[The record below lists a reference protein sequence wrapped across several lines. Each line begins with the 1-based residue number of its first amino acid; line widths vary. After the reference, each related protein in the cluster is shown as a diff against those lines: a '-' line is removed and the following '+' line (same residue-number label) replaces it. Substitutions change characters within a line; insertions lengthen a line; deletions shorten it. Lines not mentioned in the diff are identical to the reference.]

1 LAADPQLRSQNP
13 APWRFLP
20 AIDKG
25 THTLLD
31 EITMD
36 QAPLPTIT
44 TGHAAFMNLLASE
57 GIEYL
62 FGNPGTTELAIMEA
76 LGAQSDIRYVLG
88 LQEGIVVGMADGYAR
103 ASGRLAAA
111 NVHVA
116 PGLGNAMGSL
126 YTAKFHGSPLLLT
139 AGQQEQGHGLM
150 EPLLY
155 DSLVPIAQPMV
166 KWAIEC
172 ARIQDLPRIV
182 RRAAKIALSPPTGPV
197 FLSLPGD
204 VLDDRAALDLGQPTR
219 VEVDVRPSDA
229 VLEKLADRLL
239 AATRPVIIAGHEL
252 ATRDAL
258 DEAAELAEL
267 LGAAVVQQTVPYG
280 THFRSEHRAFTGA
293 LNRSQTQVRARL
305 EPYDLLV
312 CLGSDVLRMSV
323 YNPVDALPDGMPIV
337 QIAERD
343 WELGKNYPAEI
354 AVNANV
360 RETLRAL
367 NALLRKKMTAQQRS
381 NADTRMSEI
390 EKSNWSNK
398 RVQAIEQTQK
408 LAGVSPID
416 PEYMVMRIAD
426 ALPADAVVVDEGLTS
441 TFRLL
446 DYLRLTDHQSY
457 FGLASGGIGFAMSGV
472 VGISIALPD
481 RPVVAIVGDGSAMY
495 SIQALW
501 TAAHL
506 KLPITYVIPN
516 NRGYR
521 ILKERLVSFR
531 KTDRFIGMDIADPDI
546 DFVALAESMGIRS
559 RRVENPDDID
569 GAVREGI
576 ASGAPNLI
584 DMRVA
589 NGFGS

>member
-1 LAADPQLRSQNP
+1 
-13 APWRFLP
+13 
-20 AIDKG
+20 
-25 THTLLD
+25 
-31 EITMD
+31 MD

-126 YTAKFHGSPLLLT
+126 YTAKFYGSPLLLT

-360 RETLRAL
+360 KETLRAL

-426 ALPADAVVVDEGLTS
+426 ALPANAVVVDEGLTS

>member
-1 LAADPQLRSQNP
+1 
-13 APWRFLP
+13 
-20 AIDKG
+20 
-25 THTLLD
+25 
-31 EITMD
+31 MD
-36 QAPLPTIT
+36 QAPLPPIT
-44 TGHAAFMNLLASE
+44 TGHAAFLSLLASE

-229 VLEKLADRLL
+229 VLEKLANRLL

-258 DEAAELAEL
+258 DEAGELAEL

-426 ALPADAVVVDEGLTS
+426 ALPANAVVVDEGLTS

>member
-1 LAADPQLRSQNP
+1 
-13 APWRFLP
+13 
-20 AIDKG
+20 
-25 THTLLD
+25 
-31 EITMD
+31 MD
-36 QAPLPTIT
+36 QAPLLPVT
-44 TGHAAFMNLLASE
+44 TGHAAFVNLLASE
-57 GIEYL
+57 GVEYL

-126 YTAKFHGSPLLLT
+126 YSAKFFGSPVLLT

-150 EPLLY
+150 EPMLY
-155 DSLVPIAQPMV
+155 DPLVPIARPMV

-182 RRAAKIALSPPTGPV
+182 RRAAKVALTPPTGPV

-204 VLDDRAALDLGQPTR
+204 VLDDQAALDMGRPTR
-219 VEVDVRPSDA
+219 VEIDVRPGDA
-229 VLEKLADRLL
+229 RLDKLADRLL
-239 AATRPVIIAGHEL
+239 AAHKPVIIAGHEL

-258 DEAAELAEL
+258 DEAGELAEL

-280 THFRSEHRAFTGA
+280 AHFHSGHRAFMGA

-312 CLGSDVLRMSV
+312 CLGADVLRMSV

-337 QIAERD
+337 QITERD
-343 WELGKNYPAEI
+343 WELGKNYPADI

-360 RETLRAL
+360 KETLLAL
-367 NALLRKKMTAQQRS
+367 NALLRTKITSQQRS
-381 NADTRMSEI
+381 SADARLSEI
-390 EKSNWSNK
+390 EKDNWSSK
-398 RVQAIEQTQK
+398 RIRAIDQTLK

-416 PEYMVMRIAD
+416 PKYMVMRIAD
-426 ALPADAVVVDEGLTS
+426 ALPADAVVVEEGLTS
-441 TFRLL
+441 TLRLL
-446 DYLRLTDHQSY
+446 DYLQLTDHQCY
-457 FGLASGGIGFAMSGV
+457 YGLASGGIGFAMSGAI
-472 VGISIALPD
+472 GISIALPD

-506 KLPITYVIPN
+506 NLPITYVIPN

-521 ILKERLVSFR
+521 ILKERLISFR
-531 KTDRFIGMDIADPDI
+531 KTDKFVGMDITHPDI
-546 DFVALAESMGIRS
+546 DFVGLAESMGIRS
-559 RRVENPDDID
+559 RRVENPGDID

-576 ASGAPNLI
+576 ASGTPNLI
-584 DMRVA
+584 DVRVA
-589 NGFGS
+589 DGFGG